1 MKMNLMCPNWGMAT
15 LAGISHREGKTL
27 CLDADI
33 RKGGPRRPF
42 AGRGCGLESCA
53 WTCFPTRSAL
63 RRAGAM
69 PPAVG
74 LSEGHRSG
82 LASRP
87 GPD

>member
-42 AGRGCGLESCA
+42 AGRGCGLSPARGPAFPRAQLCA
-53 WTCFPTRSAL
+53 GPGRCLQRS
-63 RRAGAM
+63 
-69 PPAVG
+69 V
-74 LSEGHRSG
+74 
-82 LASRP
+82 
-87 GPD
+87 